1 MKRVI
6 ALIIAAVVLAAGT
19 GVASFYYLR
28 QADDRAA
35 AKYESV
41 QVLQAVSGIAA
52 GTTWGGAQGA
62 GQFAAVNLPSMYVSA
77 AMLRPTAAIDASY
90 VAARDI
96 APGQL
101 IMSGDFQATVAT
113 VQVLPIPAG
122 HVALAMG
129 ADAAARLAP
138 FLSVGDHVR
147 IMGNAPTGGSRIAF
161 DDLQVIAIGNSSLI
175 GTGAGEAVPGLL
187 TFAVPSDRA
196 VEFVEMVKA
205 GGIYLALLPQHSAAV
220 TQ

>member
-35 AKYESV
+35 AKYENV
-41 QVLQAVSGIAA
+41 EVLQAVGGIAA
-52 GTTWGGAQGA
+52 GTTWGNAQAA
-62 GQFAAVNLPSMYVSA
+62 GLYVAVDMPSMYVSA
-77 AMLRPTAAIDASY
+77 AMLRPTTAVDATY

-113 VQVLPIPAG
+113 VQVLPLAAD

-147 IMGNAPTGGSRIAF
+147 IMGNAPTGGSRVAF
-161 DDLQVIAIGNSSLI
+161 DDLQVIAIGNTSLI
-175 GTGAGEAVPGLL
+175 GTGAGEVVPGLL
-187 TFAVPSDRA
+187 TFSVPADRA

-205 GGIYLALLPQHSAAV
+205 GGIYMALLPQHSAAV